1 MIRKVNIHAGHTSS
15 KGKSQGAV
23 GFLNESDEARKVVK
37 QVIKLLKKD
46 GCTVY
51 DCTAEGT
58 SERDNLH
65 RIVEK
70 CNAHNVDIDVSIH
83 FNSGRCDSKGDGK
96 TGGVEVYAKSL
107 IDKRG
112 DIAKDIC
119 KRIASLGFTN
129 RGAKTSNNLYVL
141 NYTYAP
147 AILVECCFVDDK
159 DDCTLY
165 DYKEMA
171 KRIAW
176 GIVGHVIYTKP
187 VAAVNAKSAVN
198 KIKWVQQHL
207 TNCGVRCP
215 VTGIWDANT
224 VAAVKKYRKQIGWKP
239 GAGKKATV
247 KMIGALYKYR
257 RK

>member
-1 MIRKVNIHAGHTSS
+1 MIRRVNIHAGHTSS

-23 GFLNESDEARKVVK
+23 GFLNESDEARKVVT

-51 DCTAEGT
+51 DCTAEG
-58 SERDNLH
+58 EDEDDNLR
-65 RIVEK
+65 RIVKK
-70 CNAHNVDIDVSIH
+70 CNAHAVDLDVSIH
-83 FNSGRCDSKGDGK
+83 FNSFKPDINGDGK
-96 TGGVEVYAKSL
+96 NKGVEVFTKYL
-107 IDKRG
+107 RDERG

-119 KRIASLGFTN
+119 KRVAKLGFTN
-129 RGAKTSNNLYVL
+129 RGVKISNGLYVL
-141 NYTYAP
+141 NHTYAP

-159 DDCTLY
+159 DDFKLY
-165 DYKEMA
+165 NANEMA

-187 VAAVNAKSAVN
+187 VAAVNAKSPVN

-207 TNCGVRCP
+207 TNCGVKCP
-215 VTGIWDANT
+215 VTGVWDAGT
-224 VAAVKKYRKQIGWKP
+224 VAAVKKYRKQLGWKP
-239 GAGKKATV
+239 GAGKKATI